1 MSTIRHRGAALAVA
15 LLLTLSACS
24 RLPAM
29 TPSVAVGPTV
39 APTTARPTAAAPAP
53 TAIPTRA
60 PTAAA
65 PAAPTAA
72 PKAGPT
78 AAPTAGPTAKATA
91 VAPTVVPAVAVRQP
105 TTPLT
110 KAAQGD
116 LAQLGALP
124 RYTLDLTVDPFNETY
139 TGRQKVVYTS
149 TDKGP
154 LTDMVFRVF
163 PNSCPLYG
171 CGALTVDS
179 VRVDGA
185 AVTPKSELDNTA
197 IRFALPKPVP
207 PGGKVEVDMEFS
219 GRIAKDFGPNQQ
231 GYGINNFDDNKQIMM
246 LANAYPILAVRDN
259 GRWVADAVYAD
270 GDAVFSPSALYDV
283 TLHTPGGW
291 NPVATGVA
299 TAQSG
304 TDTGRTVRYTTGPV
318 RDFMIAIAPGWQK
331 VSRQIGDTVINSYY
345 AGDTRAGAE
354 KALDVAAE
362 AFQVYTKRVGPYPF
376 TELNIVPAPL
386 HRAAGVEYPGLIL
399 VERNFYDKPDEPFFE
414 TATAHEVAHQWFY
427 SVIGNDVINN
437 PWLDESFAQYLTAVY
452 FQDRYGQARFDRE
465 IGGWQRTVDQMVQK
479 GQDDIVG
486 AGLPHFKGNDRYAVT
501 IYVKGPLFL
510 DALRQRIGD
519 DKFFAGLQE
528 YYRRNKYG
536 IATPEGFLKVMQE
549 VSGQNLQDLYD
560 HWITKAEGR

>member
-1 MSTIRHRGAALAVA
+1 MTNIQRQGAAVAVA
-15 LLLTLSACS
+15 LLLTLSACA
-24 RLPAM
+24 RLPGPT
-29 TPSVAVGPTV
+29 TPVALQPTLSPTQPPATATV
-39 APTTARPTAAAPAP
+39 APPTAAPTLAP
-53 TAIPTRA
+53 TT
-60 PTAAA
+60 
-65 PAAPTAA
+65 APTAA
-72 PKAGPT
+72 PT
-78 AAPTAGPTAKATA
+78 QAPTRAPGSTPASAATIAPAAAA
-91 VAPTVVPAVAVRQP
+91 VQQP
-105 TTPLT
+105 TTPMI
-110 KAAQGD
+110 KGAQGD

-139 TGRQKVVYTS
+139 KGRQKVVYTN
-149 TDKGP
+149 TDKTP

-171 CGALTVDS
+171 CGALNVDS

-185 AVTPKSELDNTA
+185 AVTSKSELDNTA
-197 IRFALPKPVP
+197 IRFALPKAVP
-207 PGGKVEVDMEFS
+207 PGGKVEVDMDFS

-231 GYGINNFDDNKQIMM
+231 GYGINNYDDGKQIMM
-246 LANAYPILAVRDN
+246 LANAYPIVAVRDN

-283 TLHTPGGW
+283 TLHVPGGW

-299 TAQSG
+299 TTESG
-304 TDTGRTVRYTTGPV
+304 TDTQRSVHYTTGPV

-331 VSRQIGDTVINSYY
+331 VSRQVGDTVINSYY

-362 AFQVYTKRVGPYPF
+362 AFQVYSKRIGPYPF

-399 VERNFYDKPDEPFFE
+399 VERNFYDKPAEPFFE

-427 SVIGNDVINN
+427 SVVGNDVINN
-437 PWLDESFAQYLTAVY
+437 PWLDESFAQYLTALY
-452 FQDRYGQARFDRE
+452 FEDRYGQDRYNRE
-465 IGGWQRTVDQMVQK
+465 IQSWQRTVDQMVQK

-486 AGLPHFKGNDRYAVT
+486 GGLPHFKGNDRYAVT
-501 IYVKGPLFL
+501 IYIKGPLFL
-510 DALRQRIGD
+510 DALRQRVGD